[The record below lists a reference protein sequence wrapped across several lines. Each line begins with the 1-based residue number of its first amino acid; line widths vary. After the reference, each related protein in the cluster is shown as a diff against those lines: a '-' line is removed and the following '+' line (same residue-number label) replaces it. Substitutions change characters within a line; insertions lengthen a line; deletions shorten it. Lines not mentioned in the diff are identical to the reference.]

1 MYCLHIHKTW
11 GFVSFWINR
20 PDEKQTPTE
29 CTVHVPRIG
38 SGRVHVVFFN
48 FVCVPTHMSD
58 TWYEEVDQEDVLLTT
73 SSTGRYFVTYVTCTY
88 VINMFIQSINDTA
101 GGVGCVYLNQ

>member
-1 MYCLHIHKTW
+1 MLCTVYTYTTW

-29 CTVHVPRIG
+29 CTVPVPRVG
-38 SGRVHVVFFN
+38 SGRVHVVFLN

-58 TWYEEVDQEDVLLTT
+58 TWYEEVDHEDV
-73 SSTGRYFVTYVTCTY
+73 
-88 VINMFIQSINDTA
+88 QH
-101 GGVGCVYLNQ
+101 

>member
-1 MYCLHIHKTW
+1 
-11 GFVSFWINR
+11 
-20 PDEKQTPTE
+20 
-29 CTVHVPRIG
+29 
-38 SGRVHVVFFN
+38 
-48 FVCVPTHMSD
+48 MSD
-58 TWYEEVDQEDVLLTT
+58 TWYEEVDHEDVLLTT